1 SSEPRERRRRGEVM
15 GVVREVKKVQRATL
29 LPIVSIAAKVMNRYL
44 PGGMGAYRAGAAWPI
59 S

>member
-1 SSEPRERRRRGEVM
+1 M

-29 LPIVSIAAKVMNRYL
+29 LPIDSSTAKAVYRYL
-44 PGGMGAYRAGAAWPI
+44 PGGMAAYRAGGAYPI

>member
-1 SSEPRERRRRGEVM
+1 M

-29 LPIVSIAAKVMNRYL
+29 LPMASCTAKAEYRNL
-44 PGGMGAYRAGAAWPI
+44 PGAMGVYRAGAAWLI